1 MLDDSRQTNLLLVD
15 DEADFRRATSKTL
28 ERRGFTVKQAASGEE
43 ALSIIERERFD
54 IVVLDLKM
62 EGMGGIETLQKIR
75 QHDSSLKVLIL
86 TGHGNFDSAMSGL
99 KLDIVDF
106 LQKPVDIDQLA
117 VRIRV
122 LLKQEDRGPLREK
135 TIGEL
140 MVSPSIYPRVYVD
153 EHISAVLKAFRSAF
167 RGSVHE
173 GSKIGQTRS
182 VLVYDRSQDFQGI
195 IRFNDITKLLLPNYL
210 EQSNYASYFTGM
222 FLAQCKVFGNNTIK
236 DLLGNLIIVT
246 PTTPVME
253 AVHLMVNHHLINLP
267 VIDRGKLIGVLRERD
282 IVFEIGNS
290 LGAL

>member
-1 MLDDSRQTNLLLVD
+1 MMDDSIKTYLLLVD
-15 DEADFRRATSKTL
+15 DEADFRTAASKTL
-28 ERRGFTVKQAASGEE
+28 ERRGFAVTQAASGEE

-75 QHDSSLKVLIL
+75 QHNPSLKVLIL
-86 TGHGNFDSAMSGL
+86 TGHGDFDAAMSGI

-106 LQKPVDIDQLA
+106 LQKPVDVDQLA

-122 LLKQEDRGPLREK
+122 LLKQEDHGPLREK
-135 TIGEL
+135 TITEL
-140 MVSPSIYPRVYVD
+140 MASPSIYPRVYMD
-153 EHISAVLKAFRSAF
+153 EPISAVLKAFRAAF

-173 GSKIGQTRS
+173 GSQTGQTRS

-195 IRFNDITKLLLPNYL
+195 IRFNDILKLLLPNYL
-210 EQSNYASYFTGM
+210 EQSYYASYFTGM
-222 FLAQCKVFGNNTIK
+222 FLAQCKVFGNNTIN

-246 PTTPVME
+246 PLTPVME

-267 VIDRGKLIGVLRERD
+267 VIDKGKLVGVIRERD
-282 IVFEIGNS
+282 VIFEIES
-290 LGAL
+290 CLGAL